1 MIHVLKEC
9 NKPGECTVAKLA
21 VNNWDLMCHTRGPSI
36 NDVTQIFG
44 VFGPPPPLCHAFT
57 QLISTVCHTLGNPP
71 SPLECDIIYEWS
83 LDFFEAMMLKIK
95 YHLKVCLSSPQKQL
109 DHQYQTNQVAGKNIR
124 VPLIQ
129 GAALCCEALT
139 VLTER
144 DNMH

>member
-1 MIHVLKEC
+1 
-9 NKPGECTVAKLA
+9 
-21 VNNWDLMCHTRGPSI
+21 
-36 NDVTQIFG
+36 
-44 VFGPPPPLCHAFT
+44 
-57 QLISTVCHTLGNPP
+57 
-71 SPLECDIIYEWS
+71 
-83 LDFFEAMMLKIK
+83 MMLKIK